1 MPDDSHN
8 SNSLDPDATG
18 EFDSE
23 STGEFIPTDNA
34 NRAASPELDAT
45 LDTGQSGQ
53 SHQPDAKSSSGS
65 LPFAAGSGQQGKSS
79 QFGDYS
85 LESEIA
91 RGGMGVVFRANQTSL
106 NRPVALKMI
115 LAGQLASEDEVRRFY
130 AEAEAAAKL
139 DHPNIVPI
147 YEVGQHADTHF
158 FSMKLIEG
166 SDLSKQLPKLR
177 DDLKKAVA
185 LLEQVCRGVAHAHQ
199 RGVLHR
205 DLKPANILLDED
217 EIPFI
222 TDLGLARNVGVES
235 NITRTGAI
243 VGTPSY
249 MSPEQAAGNSD
260 LTTATDIY
268 SLGAILYEIL
278 TGRPPF
284 RGKTPMDTLMQV
296 IHETPER
303 PSSTGSTDRNLE
315 MVALKCLSKDPTERY
330 QSAAELAEDL
340 SRWIRGEPIAIRS
353 PSVSTVIRTWMHQ
366 NFGRAV
372 WILVVGIAGGLVS
385 GFGIWNATVQREI
398 VGNARYVYETLPSA
412 TSPTYLFDW
421 VTPSWLVLPSLL
433 LFVGSLSLLG
443 FFTAMLVRTKNSSA
457 DIAAGLAVGTISAAA
472 AFFLAFA
479 SMSISVSTDRND
491 LNLLGQLANAP
502 LGETPLAVLD
512 AYPEM
517 ENMGRDEQIQLFKLK
532 LDVDRTLAVPRGLGL
547 GTMACLL
554 LFVGAGVAETVIA
567 GRALRRQS
575 TWWRALGEY
584 LFCAL
589 PYVSVSTF
597 FGIHIAVL
605 LIFGGSGLILDWF
618 GLLPFAVLGLAV
630 WAETRKWN
638 LIWRIPST
646 SGCLC
651 MILIWLGTDF
661 SLLPQIAGSR
671 RDLRETVQ
679 QAEEFPSNG
688 RLKVAAANAY
698 MTLGIAPF
706 HDGRYQFALD
716 CFQQSINYIDQ
727 VPDAERNYTLLGVHG
742 VGYTNSATALR
753 KLGRKQEAK
762 DLLFAALKK
771 EPDNPQMYQRVVDFF
786 LEQGLID
793 DARSVLE
800 SIELTNRTSWTSLLK
815 VAYSI
820 AMWEN
825 RESGPGGSKDWEG
838 GKRAAQEMVRRHLSE
853 HASPELQ
860 RQLSEVKLL
869 REWQIRLVHDVEKP
883 DELEKQL
890 IEGRFDWIA
899 GEASVAF
906 NIGSGTGDVDRRN
919 ESPRSIVAYSPQPV
933 DLASLYPDAGMHRSA
948 YAVTEV
954 ICDEAQS
961 ARIALGSD
969 DGFEIWLN
977 GIRLGGHTQSRQFA
991 ERENEF
997 DVELKQGRNRILL
1010 RINQNS
1016 GPWMFDLQIDT
1027 KDGWPLQESPL
1038 GLE

>member
-1 MPDDSHN
+1 MPDDSHD
-8 SNSLDPDATG
+8 SNSLDLDATG

-23 STGEFIPTDNA
+23 STGEFSPSDSA
-34 NRAASPELDAT
+34 DQAASPELDAT
-45 LDTGQSGQ
+45 LDTGPVGQ
-53 SHQPDAKSSSGS
+53 IGQTAAKSSSGS
-65 LPFAAGSGQQGKSS
+65 LPFIAGRNEQGKSS

-91 RGGMGVVFRANQTSL
+91 RGGMGVVFRASQTSL

-115 LAGQLASEDEVRRFY
+115 LAGQLASDDEVRRFY

-166 SDLSKQLPKLR
+166 SDLSKQLPHLR
-177 DDLKKAVA
+177 NDLEKAVA
-185 LLEQVCRGVAHAHQ
+185 LLEQACRGVAHAHQ

-205 DLKPANILLDED
+205 DLKPANILLDD
-217 EIPFI
+217 GGTPFI

-249 MSPEQAAGNSD
+249 MSPEQASGDSD
-260 LTTATDIY
+260 LTTATDVY

-296 IHETPER
+296 INETPER
-303 PSSTGSTDRNLE
+303 PSSTGNTDRNLE
-315 MVALKCLSKDPTERY
+315 LVALKCLSKDPSDRY
-330 QSAAELAEDL
+330 QSASELAEDL
-340 SRWIRGEPIAIRS
+340 ARWLRGEPIAIRT
-353 PSVSTVIRTWMHQ
+353 PTVSAVVRTWMHQ

-372 WILVVGIAGGLVS
+372 WILVVGIAGGLLS
-385 GFGIWNATVQREI
+385 GFGIWNATVQPEI

-412 TSPTYLFDW
+412 TSPMYLFDW
-421 VTPSWLVLPSLL
+421 RTPSWMVLPSLL

-443 FFTAMLVRTKNSSA
+443 FFTALLVRTKNSSA
-457 DIAAGLAVGTISAAA
+457 DIAAGLAVGTISASA

-479 SMSISVSTDRND
+479 TMSISVSTDRND

-517 ENMGRDEQIQLFKLK
+517 GKMARDEQIQLFKLK
-532 LDVDRTLAVPRGLGL
+532 LDVDRTLAIPHGLGL

-554 LFVGAGVAETVIA
+554 LFVGAGVAETFIA

-597 FGIHIAVL
+597 LGIHIAVA

-630 WAETRKWN
+630 WAEIRKWN
-638 LIWRIPST
+638 LVWRIPST
-646 SGCLC
+646 LGCLS
-651 MILIWLGTDF
+651 MMLVWLVTDF
-661 SLLPQIAGSR
+661 ALLPRIAGSR
-671 RDLRETVQ
+671 RAVRKTVQ
-679 QAEEFPSNG
+679 RAEDFPSNS

-698 MTLGIAPF
+698 MSLGIGPYN
-706 HDGRYQFALD
+706 DGRYQFALE
-716 CFQQSINYIDQ
+716 CFQQSIDYVDQ
-727 VPDAERNYTLLGVHG
+727 VPASDRSYTLQGVHG

-753 KLGRKQEAK
+753 KLGRDQEAK
-762 DLLFAALKK
+762 ELLFAALQK
-771 EPDNPQMYQRVVDFF
+771 ESDNPQMFQRVVDFF
-786 LEQGLID
+786 LEQGFESE
-793 DARSVLE
+793 AMSVLE
-800 SIELTNRTSWTSLLK
+800 AIELTDYTSWTSLLK

-820 AMWEN
+820 GMWET

-838 GKRAAQEMVRRHLSE
+838 GKRAAQEIVRRHLAE
-853 HASPELQ
+853 HMSTDLQ
-860 RQLSEVKLL
+860 SRLLEVKLI
-869 REWQIRLVHDVEKP
+869 REWQIRLVHNVEKP
-883 DELEKQL
+883 NELEKQL
-890 IEGRFDWIA
+890 IEGKLDWLK
-899 GEASVAF
+899 GNPSGTLGF
-906 NIGSGTGDVDRRN
+906 GSGAGDVDRRN
-919 ESPRSIVAYSPQPV
+919 ESSRSVIAYSPQPV

-948 YAVTEV
+948 YAVTQV
-954 ICDEAQS
+954 ICDEARP

-969 DGFEIWLN
+969 DGFELWLN
-977 GIRLGGHTQSRQFA
+977 GSRLGGHSQSRAFT

-997 DVELKQGRNRILL
+997 DIELNQGRNQILL
-1010 RINQNS
+1010 RIDQNS
-1016 GPWMFDLQIDT
+1016 GPWMFDLQIDG
-1027 KDGWPLQESPL
+1027 KDGWPLQESKP
-1038 GLE
+1038 ET